1 MHRLKKRNH
10 KVDFLPI
17 KVLNLPQKVFGV
29 IIMDFKKLLS
39 NFEISGEFVSC
50 EPYGSGLIN
59 RTYVAVF
66 AVNGSPKRYI
76 VQRINTNLF
85 KNVDGLMNNIRLVTE
100 FNREEIEK
108 RGGDPNRES
117 LTLVYTKNGSSY
129 FRTEDGECYR
139 VYVFIEGAKGYDV
152 VEKPEHFYES
162 AVAFGRF
169 AQLLDRFDSSQL
181 FEVLPDFHNTVK
193 RFDNLKKSIAADK
206 LNRAADVKAEIDF
219 ALKHENIVGNI
230 VNLLASGKMPSRVT
244 HNDTKLNNVLIDT
257 TTDKAVCV
265 IDLDTMM
272 PGSIC
277 YDFGD
282 SIRFG
287 CNPCLEDTQ
296 ELEKVIFSTSLFE
309 EYTRGY
315 LSVFGDT
322 ITDIERKNLVMGA
335 ILMTYECGIR
345 FLTDYLDG
353 DVYFRLSRAGQNV
366 DRTRTQF
373 KLVSDMEKQYDLLNK
388 IVDKY

>member
-1 MHRLKKRNH
+1 MEFS
-10 KVDFLPI
+10 DI
-17 KVLNLPQKVFGV
+17 
-29 IIMDFKKLLS
+29 LS
-39 NFEISGEFVSC
+39 NFAINGEFISC

-59 RTYVAVF
+59 RTYVAVYNEGGRR
-66 AVNGSPKRYI
+66 VRYI

-85 KNVDGLMNNIRLVTE
+85 KNVDGLMNNIKIVTE
-100 FNREEIEK
+100 FNRAEIVK
-108 RGGDPNRES
+108 RGGDPDRES
-117 LTLVYTKNGSSY
+117 LTLVPTKNGGTY
-129 FRTEDGECYR
+129 FRTEEGDCYR
-139 VYVFIEGAKGYDV
+139 VYVFIENAKGYDV

-162 AVAFGRF
+162 AVAFGKF
-169 AQLLDRFDSSQL
+169 AMLLDRFDSSKL

-193 RFDNLKKSIAADK
+193 RFDNFKKSLEADK
-206 LNRAADVKAEIDF
+206 FNRAKDVKKEIEFALNREKIT
-219 ALKHENIVGNI
+219 HTIVD
-230 VNLLASGKMPSRVT
+230 LLASGKMPSRVT

-257 TTDKAVCV
+257 RTDKAVSV

-287 CNPCLEDTQ
+287 CNPCLEDTP
-296 ELEKVIFSTSLFE
+296 ETEKVIFNMPLFE
-309 EYTRGY
+309 TYTKGY

-322 ITDIERKNLVMGA
+322 ITDIERKNLPMGA

-353 DVYFRLSRAGQNV
+353 DVYFRKTREGQNI
-366 DRTRTQF
+366 DRMRSQF
-373 KLVSDMEKQYDLLNK
+373 KLVSDMEKRYDEMLSA
-388 IVDKY
+388 VEKY

>member
-1 MHRLKKRNH
+1 MEFS
-10 KVDFLPI
+10 DI
-17 KVLNLPQKVFGV
+17 
-29 IIMDFKKLLS
+29 LS
-39 NFEISGEFVSC
+39 NFAINGEFISC

-59 RTYVAVF
+59 RTYVAVYNEGGRR
-66 AVNGSPKRYI
+66 VRYI

-85 KNVDGLMNNIRLVTE
+85 KNVDGLMNNIKLVTE
-100 FNREEIEK
+100 FNRAEIMK
-108 RGGDPNRES
+108 RGGDPDRES
-117 LTLVYTKNGSSY
+117 LTLVPTENGGTY
-129 FRTEDGECYR
+129 FRTEEGDCYR
-139 VYVFIEGAKGYDV
+139 VYVFIENAKGYDV

-162 AVAFGRF
+162 AVAFGKF
-169 AQLLDRFDSSQL
+169 AMLLDRFDSSKL

-193 RFDNLKKSIAADK
+193 RFDNFKKSLEADK
-206 LNRAADVKAEIDF
+206 FNRAKDVKKEIEFALNREKIT
-219 ALKHENIVGNI
+219 HTIVD
-230 VNLLASGKMPSRVT
+230 LLASGKMPSRVT

-257 TTDKAVCV
+257 RTDKAVSV

-287 CNPCLEDTQ
+287 CNPCLEDTP
-296 ELEKVIFSTSLFE
+296 ETEKVIFNMPLFE
-309 EYTRGY
+309 TYTKGY

-322 ITDIERKNLVMGA
+322 ITDIERKNLPMGA

-353 DVYFRLSRAGQNV
+353 DVYFRKTREGQNI
-366 DRTRTQF
+366 DRTRSQF
-373 KLVSDMEKQYDLLNK
+373 KLVSDMEKRYDEMLSA
-388 IVDKY
+388 VEKY

>member
-1 MHRLKKRNH
+1 MRKILYKYKYLKSEGKN
-10 KVDFLPI
+10 
-17 KVLNLPQKVFGV
+17 
-29 IIMDFKKLLS
+29 M
-39 NFEISGEFVSC
+39 NFYDILKNFQIDGEFVSC

-59 RTYVAVF
+59 RTYVAVYKT
-66 AVNGSPKRYI
+66 AKGQVRYI
-76 VQRINTNLF
+76 LQKINSKLF
-85 KNVDGLMNNIRLVTE
+85 TNVDGLMNNIKLVTE
-100 FNREEIEK
+100 FNRGEIAK
-108 RGGDPNRES
+108 RGGDPLRES
-117 LTLVYTKNGSSY
+117 LTLVYTH
-129 FRTEDGECYR
+129 DGKAYYKTSDDEYYR
-139 VYVFIEGAKGYDV
+139 VYVFIEQAKGYDV

-162 AVAFGRF
+162 AVAFGKF

-193 RFDNLKKSIAADK
+193 RFENFKKSLQADK
-206 LNRAADVKAEIDF
+206 LNRAKDVKAEIDF
-219 ALKHENIVGNI
+219 ALSQEKYISTIVD
-230 VNLLASGKMPSRVT
+230 LLSSKKMPWRVT

-257 TTDKAVCV
+257 NTDKAVCV

-287 CNPCLEDTQ
+287 CNPCLEDTP
-296 ELEKVIFSTSLFE
+296 ETEKVIFSMPLFE
-309 EYTRGY
+309 EYARGY

-322 ITDIERKNLVMGA
+322 ITKVEKAHLPMGA

-353 DVYFRLSRAGQNV
+353 DVYFRLKREGQNV

-373 KLVSDMEKQYDLLNK
+373 KLVKDMHAGYDKMCN
-388 IVDKY
+388 IIDKY

>member
-1 MHRLKKRNH
+1 MEFSDIL
-10 KVDFLPI
+10 F
-17 KVLNLPQKVFGV
+17 
-29 IIMDFKKLLS
+29 
-39 NFEISGEFVSC
+39 NFAIDGEFVSC

-59 RTYVAVF
+59 RTYVAVYNEGGRR
-66 AVNGSPKRYI
+66 VRYI

-85 KNVDGLMNNIRLVTE
+85 KNVDGLMNNIKLVTE
-100 FNREEIEK
+100 FNRAEIMK
-108 RGGDPNRES
+108 RGGDPDRES
-117 LTLVYTKNGSSY
+117 LTLVPTKNGGTY
-129 FRTEDGECYR
+129 FRTEEGDCYR
-139 VYVFIEGAKGYDV
+139 VYVFIENAKGYDV

-162 AVAFGRF
+162 AVAFGKF
-169 AQLLDRFDSSQL
+169 AMLLDRFDSSKL

-193 RFDNLKKSIAADK
+193 RFDNFRRSLEADK
-206 LNRAADVKAEIDF
+206 FNRAKDVKKEIEF
-219 ALKHENIVGNI
+219 ALEREKITHTIVD
-230 VNLLASGKMPSRVT
+230 LLASGKMPSRVT

-257 TTDKAVCV
+257 RTDKAVSV

-287 CNPCLEDTQ
+287 CNPCLEDTP
-296 ELEKVIFSTSLFE
+296 ETEKVIFNMPLFE
-309 EYTRGY
+309 TYTKGY

-322 ITDIERKNLVMGA
+322 ITDIERKNLPMGA

-353 DVYFRLSRAGQNV
+353 DVYFRKTREGQNI

-373 KLVSDMEKQYDLLNK
+373 KLVSDMEKRYDEMLSA
-388 IVDKY
+388 VEKY

>member
-1 MHRLKKRNH
+1 MEFS
-10 KVDFLPI
+10 DI
-17 KVLNLPQKVFGV
+17 
-29 IIMDFKKLLS
+29 LS
-39 NFEISGEFVSC
+39 NFAINGEFISC

-59 RTYVAVF
+59 RTYVAVYNEGGKR
-66 AVNGSPKRYI
+66 VRYI

-85 KNVDGLMNNIRLVTE
+85 KNVDGLMNNIKLVTE
-100 FNREEIEK
+100 FNRAEIMK
-108 RGGDPNRES
+108 RGGDPDRES
-117 LTLVYTKNGSSY
+117 LTLVSTENGGTY
-129 FRTEDGECYR
+129 FRTEEGDCYR
-139 VYVFIEGAKGYDV
+139 VYVFIENAKGYDV

-162 AVAFGRF
+162 AVAFGKF
-169 AQLLDRFDSSQL
+169 AMLLDRFDSSKL

-193 RFDNLKKSIAADK
+193 RFDNFKKSLEADK
-206 LNRAADVKAEIDF
+206 FNRAKDVKKEIEFALNREKIT
-219 ALKHENIVGNI
+219 HTIVD
-230 VNLLASGKMPSRVT
+230 LLASGKMPSRVT

-257 TTDKAVCV
+257 RTDKAVSV

-287 CNPCLEDTQ
+287 CNPCLEDTP
-296 ELEKVIFSTSLFE
+296 ETEKVIFNMPLFE
-309 EYTRGY
+309 TYTKGY

-322 ITDIERKNLVMGA
+322 ITDIERKNLPMGA

-353 DVYFRLSRAGQNV
+353 DVYFRKTREGQNI
-366 DRTRTQF
+366 DRTRSQF
-373 KLVSDMEKQYDLLNK
+373 KLVSDMEKRYDEMLSA
-388 IVDKY
+388 VEKY

>member
-1 MHRLKKRNH
+1 MEFNE
-10 KVDFLPI
+10 I
-17 KVLNLPQKVFGV
+17 
-29 IIMDFKKLLS
+29 LS
-39 NFEISGEFVSC
+39 HFEIEGKFISC

-66 AVNGSPKRYI
+66 DENGKRVRYI
-76 VQRINTNLF
+76 VQRINSNLF
-85 KNVDGLMNNIRLVTE
+85 TNVDGLMNNIKLVTE
-100 FNREEIEK
+100 FNRAEIIK
-108 RGGDPNRES
+108 RGGNPDRES
-117 LTLVYTKNGSSY
+117 LTLVYT
-129 FRTEDGECYR
+129 TEDKPYFKAAENEYYR
-139 VYVFIEGAKGYDV
+139 VYIFIEGAKGYDV

-162 AVAFGRF
+162 AVAFGKF
-169 AQLLDRFDSSQL
+169 AMLLDRFDSTQL
-181 FEVLPDFHNTVK
+181 FEVLPNFHNTVK
-193 RFDNLKKSIAADK
+193 RFENFKKSLEKDAFD
-206 LNRAADVKAEIDF
+206 RAKDVRPEIDF
-219 ALKHENIVGNI
+219 ALAHEGITSKIVD
-230 VNLLASGKMPSRVT
+230 LLDSGDMPTRVT

-287 CNPCLEDTQ
+287 CNPCLEDTP
-296 ELEKVIFSTSLFE
+296 ETEKVIFNMPLFE
-309 EYTRGY
+309 TYSKGY

-322 ITDIERKNLVMGA
+322 ITDVERENLPLGA
-335 ILMTYECGIR
+335 IMMTYECGIR

-353 DVYFRLSRAGQNV
+353 DVYFRHTREKQNI

-373 KLVSDMEKQYDLLNK
+373 KLVSDMEKRIDEMLK
-388 IVDKY
+388 IVKK

>member
-1 MHRLKKRNH
+1 
-10 KVDFLPI
+10 
-17 KVLNLPQKVFGV
+17 
-29 IIMDFKKLLS
+29 MDFSDILS
-39 NFEISGEFVSC
+39 NFAINGEFISC

-59 RTYVAVF
+59 RTYVAVYNEGGKR
-66 AVNGSPKRYI
+66 VRYI

-85 KNVDGLMNNIRLVTE
+85 KNVDGLMNNIKLVTE
-100 FNREEIEK
+100 FNRAEIVK
-108 RGGDPNRES
+108 RGGDSNRES
-117 LTLVYTKNGSSY
+117 LTLVPTENGGTY
-129 FRTEDGECYR
+129 FRTEEGDCYR
-139 VYVFIEGAKGYDV
+139 VYVFIENAKGYDV

-162 AVAFGRF
+162 AVAFGKF
-169 AQLLDRFDSSQL
+169 AMLLDRFDSSKL

-193 RFDNLKKSIAADK
+193 RFDNFKKSLEADK
-206 LNRAADVKAEIDF
+206 FNRAKDVKKEIGF
-219 ALKHENIVGNI
+219 ALEREKITHTIVD
-230 VNLLASGKMPSRVT
+230 LLASGKMPSRVT

-257 TTDKAVCV
+257 RTDKAVSV

-287 CNPCLEDTQ
+287 CNPCLEDTP
-296 ELEKVIFSTSLFE
+296 ETEKVIFNMPLFE
-309 EYTRGY
+309 TYTKGY

-322 ITDIERKNLVMGA
+322 ITDIERKNLPMGA

-353 DVYFRLSRAGQNV
+353 DVYFRKTREGQNI

-373 KLVSDMEKQYDLLNK
+373 KLVSDMEKRYDEMLSA
-388 IVDKY
+388 VEKY

>member
-1 MHRLKKRNH
+1 MEFNE
-10 KVDFLPI
+10 I
-17 KVLNLPQKVFGV
+17 
-29 IIMDFKKLLS
+29 LS
-39 NFEISGEFVSC
+39 HFEIEGKFISC

-66 AVNGSPKRYI
+66 DENGKRVRYI

-85 KNVDGLMNNIRLVTE
+85 KNVDGLMNNIKLVTE
-100 FNREEIEK
+100 FNRAEIMK
-108 RGGDPNRES
+108 RGGDPDRES
-117 LTLVYTKNGSSY
+117 LTLVPTKNGGTY
-129 FRTEDGECYR
+129 FRTEEGDCYR
-139 VYVFIEGAKGYDV
+139 VYVFIENAKGYDV

-162 AVAFGRF
+162 AVAFGKF
-169 AQLLDRFDSSQL
+169 AMLLDRFDSSKL

-193 RFDNLKKSIAADK
+193 RFDNFRRSLEADK
-206 LNRAADVKAEIDF
+206 FNRAKDVKKEIGF
-219 ALKHENIVGNI
+219 ALEREKITHTIVD
-230 VNLLASGKMPSRVT
+230 LLASGKMPSRVT

-257 TTDKAVCV
+257 RTDKAVSV

-287 CNPCLEDTQ
+287 CNPCLEDTP
-296 ELEKVIFSTSLFE
+296 ETEKVIFNMPLFE
-309 EYTRGY
+309 TYTKGY

-322 ITDIERKNLVMGA
+322 ITDIERKNLPMGA

-353 DVYFRLSRAGQNV
+353 DVYFRKTREGQNI

-373 KLVSDMEKQYDLLNK
+373 KLVSDMEKRYDEMLSA
-388 IVDKY
+388 VEKY

>member
-1 MHRLKKRNH
+1 MEFSDIL
-10 KVDFLPI
+10 F
-17 KVLNLPQKVFGV
+17 
-29 IIMDFKKLLS
+29 
-39 NFEISGEFVSC
+39 NFAIDGEFISC

-59 RTYVAVF
+59 RTYVAVYNEGGRR
-66 AVNGSPKRYI
+66 VRYI

-85 KNVDGLMNNIRLVTE
+85 KNVDGLMNNIKLVTE
-100 FNREEIEK
+100 FNRAEIMK
-108 RGGDPNRES
+108 RGGDPDRES
-117 LTLVYTKNGSSY
+117 LTLVPTKNGGTY
-129 FRTEDGECYR
+129 FRTEEGDCYR
-139 VYVFIEGAKGYDV
+139 VYVFIENAKGYDV

-162 AVAFGRF
+162 AVAFGKF
-169 AQLLDRFDSSQL
+169 AMLLDRFDSSKL

-193 RFDNLKKSIAADK
+193 RFDNFRRSLEADK
-206 LNRAADVKAEIDF
+206 FNRAKDVKKEIGF
-219 ALKHENIVGNI
+219 ALEREKITHTIVD
-230 VNLLASGKMPSRVT
+230 LLASGKMPSRVT

-257 TTDKAVCV
+257 RTDKAVSV

-287 CNPCLEDTQ
+287 CNPCLEDTP
-296 ELEKVIFSTSLFE
+296 ETEKVIFNMPLFE
-309 EYTRGY
+309 TYTNGY

-322 ITDIERKNLVMGA
+322 ITDIERKNLPMGA

-353 DVYFRLSRAGQNV
+353 DVYFRKTREGQNI

-373 KLVSDMEKQYDLLNK
+373 KLVSDMEKRYDEMLSA
-388 IVDKY
+388 VEKY

>member
-1 MHRLKKRNH
+1 MEFS
-10 KVDFLPI
+10 DI
-17 KVLNLPQKVFGV
+17 
-29 IIMDFKKLLS
+29 LS
-39 NFEISGEFVSC
+39 NFAINGEFISC

-59 RTYVAVF
+59 RTYVAVYNEGGKR
-66 AVNGSPKRYI
+66 VRYI

-85 KNVDGLMNNIRLVTE
+85 KNVDGLMNNIKIVTE
-100 FNREEIEK
+100 FNRAEIVK

-117 LTLVYTKNGSSY
+117 LTLVQTENGGTY
-129 FRTEDGECYR
+129 FRTEEGDCYR
-139 VYVFIEGAKGYDV
+139 VYVFIENAKGYDV

-162 AVAFGRF
+162 AVAFGKF
-169 AQLLDRFDSSQL
+169 AMLLDRFDSSKL

-193 RFDNLKKSIAADK
+193 RFDNFKKSLEADK
-206 LNRAADVKAEIDF
+206 FNRAKDVKKEIEFALNREKIT
-219 ALKHENIVGNI
+219 HTIVD
-230 VNLLASGKMPSRVT
+230 LLASGKMPSRVT

-257 TTDKAVCV
+257 RTDKAVSV

-287 CNPCLEDTQ
+287 CNPCLEDTP
-296 ELEKVIFSTSLFE
+296 ETEKVIFNMPLFE
-309 EYTRGY
+309 TYTKGY

-322 ITDIERKNLVMGA
+322 ITDIERKNLPMGA

-353 DVYFRLSRAGQNV
+353 DVYFRKTREGQNI
-366 DRTRTQF
+366 DRTRSQF
-373 KLVSDMEKQYDLLNK
+373 KLVSDMEKRYDEMLSA
-388 IVDKY
+388 VEKY

>member
-1 MHRLKKRNH
+1 MEFS
-10 KVDFLPI
+10 DI
-17 KVLNLPQKVFGV
+17 
-29 IIMDFKKLLS
+29 LS
-39 NFEISGEFVSC
+39 NFAINGEFISC

-59 RTYVAVF
+59 RTYVAVYNEGGKR
-66 AVNGSPKRYI
+66 VRYI

-85 KNVDGLMNNIRLVTE
+85 KNVDGLMNNIKIVTE
-100 FNREEIEK
+100 FNRAEIVK

-117 LTLVYTKNGSSY
+117 LTLVPTENGGTY
-129 FRTEDGECYR
+129 FRTEEGDCYR
-139 VYVFIEGAKGYDV
+139 VYVFIENAKGYDV

-162 AVAFGRF
+162 AVAFGKF
-169 AQLLDRFDSSQL
+169 AMLLDRFDSSKL

-193 RFDNLKKSIAADK
+193 RFGNFKKSLEADK
-206 LNRAADVKAEIDF
+206 FNRAKDVKKEIEFALNREKIT
-219 ALKHENIVGNI
+219 HTIVD
-230 VNLLASGKMPSRVT
+230 LLASGKMPSRVT

-257 TTDKAVCV
+257 RTDKAVSV

-287 CNPCLEDTQ
+287 CNPCLEDTP
-296 ELEKVIFSTSLFE
+296 ETEKVIFNMPLFE
-309 EYTRGY
+309 TYTKGY

-322 ITDIERKNLVMGA
+322 ITDIERKNLPMGA

-353 DVYFRLSRAGQNV
+353 DVYFRKTREGQNI
-366 DRTRTQF
+366 DRTRSQF
-373 KLVSDMEKQYDLLNK
+373 KLVSDMEKRYDEMLSA
-388 IVDKY
+388 VEKY

>member
-1 MHRLKKRNH
+1 MEL
-10 KVDFLPI
+10 
-17 KVLNLPQKVFGV
+17 QKV
-29 IIMDFKKLLS
+29 LS
-39 NFEISGEFVSC
+39 NFAIDGQFVSC

-59 RTYVAVF
+59 RTYVAVY
-66 AVNGSPKRYI
+66 NTSLGRKRYI
-76 VQRINTNLF
+76 LQKINSKLF
-85 KNVDGLMNNIRLVTE
+85 TNVDGLMNNIKLVTE
-100 FNREEIEK
+100 FNRDEIEK
-108 RGGDPNRES
+108 RGGDPLRES
-117 LTLVYTKNGSSY
+117 LTLVCANDGKPYYK
-129 FRTEDGECYR
+129 TENDEYYR
-139 VYVFIEGAKGYDV
+139 VYVFIEDAIGYNV

-162 AVAFGRF
+162 AVAFGKF
-169 AQLLDRFDSSQL
+169 AQLLDRFDSSKL

-193 RFDNLKKSIAADK
+193 RFENFKKSLEADK
-206 LNRAADVKAEIDF
+206 FNRAKDVKAEIDF
-219 ALKHENIVGNI
+219 ALSQEQYVSTI
-230 VNLLASGKMPSRVT
+230 VNLLQSGEMPTRVT

-257 TTDKAVCV
+257 KTDKAVCV

-287 CNPCLEDTQ
+287 CNPCLEDTP
-296 ELEKVIFSTSLFE
+296 ETEKVIFNMSLFE
-309 EYTRGY
+309 NYARGY

-322 ITDIERKNLVMGA
+322 ITAIERKNLSMGA

-353 DVYFRLSRAGQNV
+353 DVYFRLSREGQNI

-373 KLVSDMEKQYDLLNK
+373 KLVKDMHKVYDK
-388 IVDKY
+388 MCTIVDKN

>member
-1 MHRLKKRNH
+1 
-10 KVDFLPI
+10 
-17 KVLNLPQKVFGV
+17 
-29 IIMDFKKLLS
+29 MDFKKLLS
-39 NFEISGEFVSC
+39 NFDINGEFVSC

-59 RTYVAVF
+59 RTYVAMYS
-66 AVNGSPKRYI
+66 VNGKRKRFI

-85 KNVDGLMNNIRLVTE
+85 KNVDGLMNNIKLVTE
-100 FNREEIEK
+100 FNRNEIIK
-108 RGGDPNRES
+108 RGGDPDRES
-117 LTLVYTKNGSSY
+117 LTLVYTKNGAAY
-129 FRTEDGECYR
+129 YRTEEGDCYR
-139 VYVFIEGAKGYDV
+139 VYVFIEDAKGYDV
-152 VEKPEHFYES
+152 VEKPEHFYQS
-162 AVAFGRF
+162 AVAFGKF
-169 AQLLDRFDSSQL
+169 AQLLDRFDSTQL

-193 RFDNLKKSIAADK
+193 RFDNLKKSLAADK
-206 LNRAADVKAEIDF
+206 FNRAADVKAEIDF

-230 VNLLASGKMPSRVT
+230 VNLLESGKMPSRVT

-257 TTDKAVCV
+257 RTDKAVCV

-287 CNPCLEDTQ
+287 CNPCLEDTP
-296 ELEKVIFSTSLFE
+296 ETEKVIFSVPLFE
-309 EYTRGY
+309 EYARGY
-315 LSVFGDT
+315 LSVFGDA
-322 ITDIERKNLVMGA
+322 ITEIEKKNLTMGA

-353 DVYFRLSRAGQNV
+353 DVYFRLSRERQNI

-373 KLVSDMEKQYDLLNK
+373 KLVADMESQYDKLNS
-388 IVDKY
+388 IIDKY

>member
-1 MHRLKKRNH
+1 
-10 KVDFLPI
+10 
-17 KVLNLPQKVFGV
+17 
-29 IIMDFKKLLS
+29 MDFKKLLT
-39 NFEISGEFVSC
+39 NFDINGEFVSC

-59 RTYVAVF
+59 RTYVAVYS
-66 AVNGSPKRYI
+66 VNDKRKRFI

-85 KNVDGLMNNIRLVTE
+85 KNVDGLMNNIKLVTE
-100 FNREEIEK
+100 FNRNEIIK
-108 RGGDPNRES
+108 RGGDPDRES
-117 LTLVYTKNGSSY
+117 LTLVYTKNGAAY
-129 FRTEDGECYR
+129 YRTEEGDCYR
-139 VYVFIEGAKGYDV
+139 VYVFIEDAKGYDV
-152 VEKPEHFYES
+152 VEKPEHFYQS
-162 AVAFGRF
+162 AVAFGKF
-169 AQLLDRFDSSQL
+169 AQLLDRFDSTQL

-193 RFDNLKKSIAADK
+193 RFDNLKKSLAADK
-206 LNRAADVKAEIDF
+206 FNRAADVKAEIDF

-230 VNLLASGKMPSRVT
+230 VNLLESGKMPSRVT

-257 TTDKAVCV
+257 RTDKAVCV

-287 CNPCLEDTQ
+287 CNPCLEDTP
-296 ELEKVIFSTSLFE
+296 ETEKVIFSTPLFE
-309 EYTRGY
+309 EYARGY
-315 LSVFGDT
+315 LSVFGDA
-322 ITDIERKNLVMGA
+322 ITEIEKKNLTMGA

-353 DVYFRLSRAGQNV
+353 DVYFRLSRERQNI

-373 KLVSDMEKQYDLLNK
+373 KLVADMESQYDKLNS
-388 IVDKY
+388 IIDKY

>member
-1 MHRLKKRNH
+1 MEFS
-10 KVDFLPI
+10 DI
-17 KVLNLPQKVFGV
+17 
-29 IIMDFKKLLS
+29 LS
-39 NFEISGEFVSC
+39 NFAINGEFISC

-59 RTYVAVF
+59 RTYVAVYNEGGKR
-66 AVNGSPKRYI
+66 VRYI

-85 KNVDGLMNNIRLVTE
+85 KNVDGLMNNIKLVTE
-100 FNREEIEK
+100 FNRAEIMK
-108 RGGDPNRES
+108 RGGDPDRES
-117 LTLVYTKNGSSY
+117 LTLVPTKNGGTY
-129 FRTEDGECYR
+129 FRTEEGDCYR
-139 VYVFIEGAKGYDV
+139 VYVFIENAKGYDV

-162 AVAFGRF
+162 AVAFGKF
-169 AQLLDRFDSSQL
+169 AMLLDRFDSSKL

-193 RFDNLKKSIAADK
+193 RFDNFRKSLEADK
-206 LNRAADVKAEIDF
+206 FNRAKDVKKEIGF
-219 ALKHENIVGNI
+219 ALEREKITHTIVD
-230 VNLLASGKMPSRVT
+230 LLASGKMPSRVT

-257 TTDKAVCV
+257 RTDKAVSV

-287 CNPCLEDTQ
+287 CNPCLEDTP
-296 ELEKVIFSTSLFE
+296 ETEKVIFNMPLFE
-309 EYTRGY
+309 TYTKGY

-322 ITDIERKNLVMGA
+322 ITDIERKNLPMGA

-353 DVYFRLSRAGQNV
+353 DVYFRKTREGQNI

-373 KLVSDMEKQYDLLNK
+373 KLVSDMEKRYDEMLSA
-388 IVDKY
+388 VEKY

>member
-1 MHRLKKRNH
+1 MEFS
-10 KVDFLPI
+10 DI
-17 KVLNLPQKVFGV
+17 
-29 IIMDFKKLLS
+29 LS
-39 NFEISGEFVSC
+39 NFAINGEFISC

-59 RTYVAVF
+59 RTYVAVYNEGGKR
-66 AVNGSPKRYI
+66 VRYI

-85 KNVDGLMNNIRLVTE
+85 KNVDGLMNNIKIVTE
-100 FNREEIEK
+100 FNRAEIVK

-117 LTLVYTKNGSSY
+117 LTLVPTENGGTY
-129 FRTEDGECYR
+129 FRTEEGDCYR
-139 VYVFIEGAKGYDV
+139 VYVFIENAKGYDV

-162 AVAFGRF
+162 AVAFGKF
-169 AQLLDRFDSSQL
+169 AMLLDRFDSSKL

-193 RFDNLKKSIAADK
+193 RFDNFKKSLEADK
-206 LNRAADVKAEIDF
+206 FNRAKDVKKEIEFALNREKIT
-219 ALKHENIVGNI
+219 HTIVD
-230 VNLLASGKMPSRVT
+230 LLASGKMPSRVT

-257 TTDKAVCV
+257 RTDKAVSV

-287 CNPCLEDTQ
+287 CNPCLEDTP
-296 ELEKVIFSTSLFE
+296 ETEKVIFNMPLFE
-309 EYTRGY
+309 TYTKGY

-322 ITDIERKNLVMGA
+322 ITDIERKNLPMGA

-353 DVYFRLSRAGQNV
+353 DVYFRKTREGQNI
-366 DRTRTQF
+366 DRTRSQF
-373 KLVSDMEKQYDLLNK
+373 KLVFDMEKRYDEMLSA
-388 IVDKY
+388 VEKY

>member
-1 MHRLKKRNH
+1 
-10 KVDFLPI
+10 
-17 KVLNLPQKVFGV
+17 
-29 IIMDFKKLLS
+29 MDFKKLLS
-39 NFEISGEFVSC
+39 NFDINGEFISC

-59 RTYVAVF
+59 RTYVAVYS
-66 AVNGSPKRYI
+66 VNGKRKRFI

-85 KNVDGLMNNIRLVTE
+85 KNVDGLMNNIKLVTE
-100 FNREEIEK
+100 FNRNEIIK
-108 RGGDPNRES
+108 RGGDPDRES
-117 LTLVYTKNGSSY
+117 LTLVYTKNGAAY
-129 FRTEDGECYR
+129 YRTEEGDCYR
-139 VYVFIEGAKGYDV
+139 VYVFIEDAKGYDV
-152 VEKPEHFYES
+152 VEKPEHFYQS
-162 AVAFGRF
+162 AVAFGKF
-169 AQLLDRFDSSQL
+169 AQLLDRFDSTQL

-193 RFDNLKKSIAADK
+193 RFDNLKKSLAADK
-206 LNRAADVKAEIDF
+206 FNRAADVKAEIDF

-230 VNLLASGKMPSRVT
+230 VNLLESGKMPSRVT

-257 TTDKAVCV
+257 RTDKAVCV

-287 CNPCLEDTQ
+287 CNPCLEDTP
-296 ELEKVIFSTSLFE
+296 ETEKVIFSTPLFE
-309 EYTRGY
+309 EYARGY
-315 LSVFGDT
+315 LSVFGDA
-322 ITDIERKNLVMGA
+322 ITEIEKKNLTMGA

-353 DVYFRLSRAGQNV
+353 DVYFRLSRERQNI

-373 KLVSDMEKQYDLLNK
+373 KLVADMESQYDKLNT
-388 IVDKY
+388 IIDKY

>member
-1 MHRLKKRNH
+1 
-10 KVDFLPI
+10 
-17 KVLNLPQKVFGV
+17 
-29 IIMDFKKLLS
+29 MDFKKLLS
-39 NFEISGEFVSC
+39 NFDINGEFVSC

-59 RTYVAVF
+59 RTYVAVYS
-66 AVNGSPKRYI
+66 VNGKRKRFI

-85 KNVDGLMNNIRLVTE
+85 KNVDGLMNNIKLVTE
-100 FNREEIEK
+100 FNRNEIIK
-108 RGGDPNRES
+108 RGGDPDRES
-117 LTLVYTKNGSSY
+117 LTLVYTKNGAAY
-129 FRTEDGECYR
+129 YRTEEGDCYR
-139 VYVFIEGAKGYDV
+139 VYVFIEDAKGYDV
-152 VEKPEHFYES
+152 VEKPEHFYQS
-162 AVAFGRF
+162 AVAFGKF
-169 AQLLDRFDSSQL
+169 AQLLDRFDSTQL

-193 RFDNLKKSIAADK
+193 RFDNLKKSLAADK
-206 LNRAADVKAEIDF
+206 FNRAADVKAEIDF

-230 VNLLASGKMPSRVT
+230 VNLLESGKMPSRVT

-257 TTDKAVCV
+257 RTDKAVCV

-287 CNPCLEDTQ
+287 CNPCLEDTP
-296 ELEKVIFSTSLFE
+296 ETEKVIFSTPLFE
-309 EYTRGY
+309 EYARGY
-315 LSVFGDT
+315 LSVFGDA
-322 ITDIERKNLVMGA
+322 ITEIEKKNLTMGA

-353 DVYFRLSRAGQNV
+353 DVYFRLSRERQNI

-373 KLVSDMEKQYDLLNK
+373 KLVADMESQYDKLNS
-388 IVDKY
+388 IIDKY

>member
-1 MHRLKKRNH
+1 MEFS
-10 KVDFLPI
+10 DI
-17 KVLNLPQKVFGV
+17 
-29 IIMDFKKLLS
+29 LS
-39 NFEISGEFVSC
+39 NFAINGEFISC

-59 RTYVAVF
+59 RTYVAVY
-66 AVNGSPKRYI
+66 NEGGKRIRYI

-85 KNVDGLMNNIRLVTE
+85 KNVDGLMNNIKIVTE
-100 FNREEIEK
+100 FNRAEIVK

-117 LTLVYTKNGSSY
+117 LTLVPTKNGGTY
-129 FRTEDGECYR
+129 FRTEEGDCYR
-139 VYVFIEGAKGYDV
+139 VYVFIENAKGYDV

-162 AVAFGRF
+162 AVAFGKF
-169 AQLLDRFDSSQL
+169 AMLLDRFDSSKL

-193 RFDNLKKSIAADK
+193 RFDNFKKSLEADK
-206 LNRAADVKAEIDF
+206 FNRAKDVKKEIEFALNREKIT
-219 ALKHENIVGNI
+219 HTIVD
-230 VNLLASGKMPSRVT
+230 LLASGKMPSRVT

-257 TTDKAVCV
+257 RTDKAVSV

-287 CNPCLEDTQ
+287 CNPCLEDTP
-296 ELEKVIFSTSLFE
+296 ETEKVIFNMPLFE
-309 EYTRGY
+309 TYTKGY

-322 ITDIERKNLVMGA
+322 ITDIERKNLPMGA

-353 DVYFRLSRAGQNV
+353 DVYFRKTREGQNI
-366 DRTRTQF
+366 DRTRSQF
-373 KLVSDMEKQYDLLNK
+373 KLVSDMEKRYDEMLSA
-388 IVDKY
+388 VEKY

>member
-1 MHRLKKRNH
+1 MEFSDIL
-10 KVDFLPI
+10 F
-17 KVLNLPQKVFGV
+17 
-29 IIMDFKKLLS
+29 
-39 NFEISGEFVSC
+39 NFAIDGEFVSC

-59 RTYVAVF
+59 RTYVAVYNEGGRR
-66 AVNGSPKRYI
+66 VRYI

-85 KNVDGLMNNIRLVTE
+85 KNVDGLMNNIKLVTE
-100 FNREEIEK
+100 FNRAEIMK
-108 RGGDPNRES
+108 RGGDPDRES
-117 LTLVYTKNGSSY
+117 LTLVPTKNGGTY
-129 FRTEDGECYR
+129 FRTEEGDCYR
-139 VYVFIEGAKGYDV
+139 VYVFIENAKGYDV

-162 AVAFGRF
+162 AVAFGKF
-169 AQLLDRFDSSQL
+169 AMLLDRFDSSKL

-193 RFDNLKKSIAADK
+193 RFDNFRRSLEADK
-206 LNRAADVKAEIDF
+206 FNRAKDVKKEIGF
-219 ALKHENIVGNI
+219 ALEREKITHTIVD
-230 VNLLASGKMPSRVT
+230 LLASGKMPSRVT

-257 TTDKAVCV
+257 RTDKAVSV

-272 PGSIC
+272 PRSIC

-287 CNPCLEDTQ
+287 CNPCLEDTP
-296 ELEKVIFSTSLFE
+296 ETEKVIFNMPLFE
-309 EYTRGY
+309 TYTKGY

-322 ITDIERKNLVMGA
+322 ITDIERKNLPMGA

-353 DVYFRLSRAGQNV
+353 DVYFRKTREGQNI

-373 KLVSDMEKQYDLLNK
+373 KLVSDMEKRYDEMLSA
-388 IVDKY
+388 VEKY

>member
-1 MHRLKKRNH
+1 MEFSDIL
-10 KVDFLPI
+10 F
-17 KVLNLPQKVFGV
+17 
-29 IIMDFKKLLS
+29 
-39 NFEISGEFVSC
+39 NFAIDGEFVSC

-59 RTYVAVF
+59 RTYVAVYNEGGRR
-66 AVNGSPKRYI
+66 VRYI

-85 KNVDGLMNNIRLVTE
+85 KNVDGLMNNIKLVTE
-100 FNREEIEK
+100 FNRAEIMK
-108 RGGDPNRES
+108 RGGDPDRES
-117 LTLVYTKNGSSY
+117 LTLVPTKNGGTY
-129 FRTEDGECYR
+129 FRTEEGDCYR
-139 VYVFIEGAKGYDV
+139 VYVFIENAKGYDV

-162 AVAFGRF
+162 AVAFGKF
-169 AQLLDRFDSSQL
+169 AMLLDRFDSSKL

-193 RFDNLKKSIAADK
+193 RFDNFRRSLEADK
-206 LNRAADVKAEIDF
+206 LNRAKDVKKEIGF
-219 ALKHENIVGNI
+219 ALEREKITHTIVD
-230 VNLLASGKMPSRVT
+230 LLASGKMPSRVT

-257 TTDKAVCV
+257 RTDKAVSV

-287 CNPCLEDTQ
+287 CNPCLEDTP
-296 ELEKVIFSTSLFE
+296 ETEKVIFNMPLFE
-309 EYTRGY
+309 TYTKGY

-322 ITDIERKNLVMGA
+322 ITDIERKNLPMGA

-353 DVYFRLSRAGQNV
+353 DVYFRKTREGQNI

-373 KLVSDMEKQYDLLNK
+373 KLVSDMEKRYDEMLSA
-388 IVDKY
+388 VEKY

>member
-1 MHRLKKRNH
+1 
-10 KVDFLPI
+10 
-17 KVLNLPQKVFGV
+17 
-29 IIMDFKKLLS
+29 MDFKKLLS
-39 NFEISGEFVSC
+39 NFDINGEFISC

-59 RTYVAVF
+59 RTYVAVYS
-66 AVNGSPKRYI
+66 VNGKRKRFI

-85 KNVDGLMNNIRLVTE
+85 KNVDGLMNNIKLVTE
-100 FNREEIEK
+100 FNRNEIIK
-108 RGGDPNRES
+108 RGGDPDRES
-117 LTLVYTKNGSSY
+117 LTLVYTKNGAAY
-129 FRTEDGECYR
+129 YRTEEGDCYR
-139 VYVFIEGAKGYDV
+139 VYVFIEDAKGYDV
-152 VEKPEHFYES
+152 VEKPEHFYQS
-162 AVAFGRF
+162 AVAFGKF
-169 AQLLDRFDSSQL
+169 AQLLDRFDSTQL

-193 RFDNLKKSIAADK
+193 RFDNLKKSLAADK
-206 LNRAADVKAEIDF
+206 FNRAADVKAEIDF

-230 VNLLASGKMPSRVT
+230 VNLLESGKMPSRVT

-257 TTDKAVCV
+257 RTDKAVCV

-287 CNPCLEDTQ
+287 CNPCLEDTP
-296 ELEKVIFSTSLFE
+296 ETEKVIFSTALFE
-309 EYTRGY
+309 EYARGY
-315 LSVFGDT
+315 LSVFGDA
-322 ITDIERKNLVMGA
+322 ITEIEKKNLTMGA

-353 DVYFRLSRAGQNV
+353 DVYFRLSRERQNI

-373 KLVSDMEKQYDLLNK
+373 KLVADMESQYDKLNS
-388 IVDKY
+388 IIDKY

>member
-1 MHRLKKRNH
+1 
-10 KVDFLPI
+10 
-17 KVLNLPQKVFGV
+17 
-29 IIMDFKKLLS
+29 MDFYQILS
-39 NFEISGEFVSC
+39 NFNIDGEFVSC

-59 RTYVAVF
+59 RTYVAVYQT
-66 AVNGSPKRYI
+66 GCGRKRFI
-76 VQRINTNLF
+76 LQKINSKLFTN
-85 KNVDGLMNNIRLVTE
+85 VEGLMNNIKLVTE
-100 FNREEIEK
+100 FNRDEIVK
-108 RGGDPNRES
+108 RGGDPFRES
-117 LTLVYTKNGSSY
+117 LTLVYTKDGKAY
-129 FRTEDGECYR
+129 YKTEDDEYYR
-139 VYVFIEGAKGYDV
+139 VYVFIEGAIGYNV

-162 AVAFGRF
+162 AVAFGKF
-169 AQLLDRFDSSQL
+169 AQLLDRFDSTQL
-181 FEVLPDFHNTVK
+181 FEVLPNFHNTVK
-193 RFDNLKKSIAADK
+193 RFENFKKSLSADK
-206 LNRAADVKAEIDF
+206 LNRAKDVKPEIEF
-219 ALKHENIVGNI
+219 ALSQEKYVSTI
-230 VNLLASGKMPSRVT
+230 VNLLKSGEMPLRVT

-257 TTDKAVCV
+257 KTDKAVCV

-287 CNPCLEDTQ
+287 CNPCLEDTP
-296 ELEKVIFSTSLFE
+296 ETEKVIFSMPLFE

-322 ITDIERKNLVMGA
+322 ITKVERQNLAMGA

-353 DVYFRLSRAGQNV
+353 DVYFRLSREGQNI

-373 KLVSDMEKQYDLLNK
+373 KLVKDMHEGYDK
-388 IVDKY
+388 MCSIVDKY

>member
-1 MHRLKKRNH
+1 MEFS
-10 KVDFLPI
+10 DI
-17 KVLNLPQKVFGV
+17 
-29 IIMDFKKLLS
+29 LS
-39 NFEISGEFVSC
+39 NFAINGEFISC

-59 RTYVAVF
+59 RTYVAVYNEGGRR
-66 AVNGSPKRYI
+66 VRYI

-85 KNVDGLMNNIRLVTE
+85 KNVDGLMNNIKLVTE
-100 FNREEIEK
+100 FNRAEIMK
-108 RGGDPNRES
+108 RGGDPDRES
-117 LTLVYTKNGSSY
+117 LTLVPTKNGGTY
-129 FRTEDGECYR
+129 FRMEEGDCYR
-139 VYVFIEGAKGYDV
+139 VYVFIENAKGYDV

-162 AVAFGRF
+162 AVAFGKF
-169 AQLLDRFDSSQL
+169 AMLLDRFDSSKL

-193 RFDNLKKSIAADK
+193 RFDNFKKSLEADK
-206 LNRAADVKAEIDF
+206 FNRAKDVKKEIGF
-219 ALKHENIVGNI
+219 ALEREKITHTIVD
-230 VNLLASGKMPSRVT
+230 LLASGKMPSRVT

-257 TTDKAVCV
+257 RTDKAVSV

-287 CNPCLEDTQ
+287 CNPCLEDTP
-296 ELEKVIFSTSLFE
+296 ETEKVIFNMPLFE
-309 EYTRGY
+309 TYTKGY

-322 ITDIERKNLVMGA
+322 ITDIERKNLPMGA

-353 DVYFRLSRAGQNV
+353 DVYFRKTREGQNI

-373 KLVSDMEKQYDLLNK
+373 KLVSDMEKRYDEMLSA
-388 IVDKY
+388 VEKY

>member
-1 MHRLKKRNH
+1 MEFSDIL
-10 KVDFLPI
+10 F
-17 KVLNLPQKVFGV
+17 
-29 IIMDFKKLLS
+29 
-39 NFEISGEFVSC
+39 NFAIDGEFVSC

-59 RTYVAVF
+59 RTYVAVYNEGGRR
-66 AVNGSPKRYI
+66 VRYI

-85 KNVDGLMNNIRLVTE
+85 KNVDGLMNNIKLVTE
-100 FNREEIEK
+100 FNRAEIMK
-108 RGGDPNRES
+108 RGGDPDRES
-117 LTLVYTKNGSSY
+117 LTLVPTKSGGTY
-129 FRTEDGECYR
+129 FRTEEGDCYR
-139 VYVFIEGAKGYDV
+139 VYVFIENAKGYDV

-162 AVAFGRF
+162 AVAFGKF
-169 AQLLDRFDSSQL
+169 AMLLDRFDSSKL

-193 RFDNLKKSIAADK
+193 RFDNFRRSLEADK
-206 LNRAADVKAEIDF
+206 FNRAKDVKKEIGF
-219 ALKHENIVGNI
+219 ALEREKITHTIVD
-230 VNLLASGKMPSRVT
+230 LLASGKMPSRVT

-257 TTDKAVCV
+257 RTDKAVSV

-287 CNPCLEDTQ
+287 CNPCLEDTP
-296 ELEKVIFSTSLFE
+296 ETEKVIFNMPLFE
-309 EYTRGY
+309 TYTKGY

-322 ITDIERKNLVMGA
+322 ITDIERKNLPMGA

-353 DVYFRLSRAGQNV
+353 DVYFRKTREGQNI
-366 DRTRTQF
+366 DRTRSQF
-373 KLVSDMEKQYDLLNK
+373 KLVSDMEKRYDEMLSA
-388 IVDKY
+388 VEKY

>member
-1 MHRLKKRNH
+1 MEFSDIL
-10 KVDFLPI
+10 F
-17 KVLNLPQKVFGV
+17 
-29 IIMDFKKLLS
+29 
-39 NFEISGEFVSC
+39 NFAIDGEFVSC

-59 RTYVAVF
+59 RTYVAVYNEGGRR
-66 AVNGSPKRYI
+66 VRYI

-85 KNVDGLMNNIRLVTE
+85 KNVDGLMNNIKLVTE
-100 FNREEIEK
+100 FNRAEIMK
-108 RGGDPNRES
+108 RGGDPDRES
-117 LTLVYTKNGSSY
+117 LTLVPTKNGGTY
-129 FRTEDGECYR
+129 FRTEEGDCYR
-139 VYVFIEGAKGYDV
+139 VYVFIENAKGYDV

-162 AVAFGRF
+162 AVAFGKF
-169 AQLLDRFDSSQL
+169 AMLLDRFDSSKL

-193 RFDNLKKSIAADK
+193 RFDNFRRSLEADK
-206 LNRAADVKAEIDF
+206 FNRAKDVKKEIGF
-219 ALKHENIVGNI
+219 ALEREKITHTIVD
-230 VNLLASGKMPSRVT
+230 LLASGKMPSRVT

-257 TTDKAVCV
+257 RTDKAVSV

-287 CNPCLEDTQ
+287 CNPCLEDTP
-296 ELEKVIFSTSLFE
+296 ETEKVIFNMPLFE
-309 EYTRGY
+309 TYTKGY

-322 ITDIERKNLVMGA
+322 ITDIERKNLPMGA

-353 DVYFRLSRAGQNV
+353 DVYFRKTREGQNI
-366 DRTRTQF
+366 DRTRSQF
-373 KLVSDMEKQYDLLNK
+373 KLVSDMEKRYDEMLSA
-388 IVDKY
+388 VEKY

>member
-1 MHRLKKRNH
+1 MEFS
-10 KVDFLPI
+10 DI
-17 KVLNLPQKVFGV
+17 
-29 IIMDFKKLLS
+29 LS
-39 NFEISGEFVSC
+39 NFAINGEFISC

-59 RTYVAVF
+59 RTYVAVYNEGGKR
-66 AVNGSPKRYI
+66 VRYI

-85 KNVDGLMNNIRLVTE
+85 KNVDGLMNNIKLVTE
-100 FNREEIEK
+100 FNRAEIVK
-108 RGGDPNRES
+108 RGGDPDRES
-117 LTLVYTKNGSSY
+117 LTLVPTENGGTY
-129 FRTEDGECYR
+129 FRTEEGDCYR
-139 VYVFIEGAKGYDV
+139 VYVFIENAKGYDV

-162 AVAFGRF
+162 AVAFGKF
-169 AQLLDRFDSSQL
+169 AMLLDRFDSSKL

-193 RFDNLKKSIAADK
+193 RFDNFKKSLEADK
-206 LNRAADVKAEIDF
+206 FNRAKDVKKEIEFALNREKIT
-219 ALKHENIVGNI
+219 HTIVD
-230 VNLLASGKMPSRVT
+230 LLASGKMPSRVT

-257 TTDKAVCV
+257 RTDKAVSV

-287 CNPCLEDTQ
+287 CNPCLEDTP
-296 ELEKVIFSTSLFE
+296 ETEKVIFNMPLFE
-309 EYTRGY
+309 TYTKGY

-322 ITDIERKNLVMGA
+322 ITDIERKNLPMGA

-353 DVYFRLSRAGQNV
+353 DVYFRKTREGQNI
-366 DRTRTQF
+366 DRTRSQF
-373 KLVSDMEKQYDLLNK
+373 KLVSDMEKRYDEMLSA
-388 IVDKY
+388 VEKY